1 MSRYFK
7 RMLYIFSSP
16 PFYNRWVRLPGV
28 DEPVDPQI
36 SKSAKLH
43 FFKGALGAID
53 GSHIHLFAPAAQR
66 GPFRN
71 RKGFISQNCLFL
83 CSFGLQFVYTLTG
96 WEGSATDARMWEEAC
111 RAGGLKV
118 PAGRYY
124 LADAGFPSCSVLLIP
139 YRNVRYHLAEW
150 GRAGARYVV
159 FYQVQKVSLIDIFL

>member
-1 MSRYFK
+1 MAVTGLTIHHVGERFQRSNETISKYFK

-71 RKGFISQNCLFL
+71 RK
-83 CSFGLQFVYTLTG
+83 
-96 WEGSATDARMWEEAC
+96 
-111 RAGGLKV
+111 
-118 PAGRYY
+118 
-124 LADAGFPSCSVLLIP
+124 
-139 YRNVRYHLAEW
+139 
-150 GRAGARYVV
+150 
-159 FYQVQKVSLIDIFL
+159 